1 MEEKKK
7 IDLGITALDD
17 MFFDEKMRAEA
28 RLPKIHEIPLSLLDP
43 FPDHPFQVRM
53 DEDMEQLVDSVIKR
67 GIITPIVVRPK
78 EDGRYEIVSGHRRV
92 KACEL
97 AGIGTIKAEIKELTK
112 DEAIIMM
119 VDSNLARSK
128 ILPSEK
134 AFSYK
139 MKLDAMNRQGQR
151 TDLTSSPVG
160 TKFRSDE
167 QLAEQVGDSRMQINR
182 YIRLTHLIPEILYKV
197 DEGEIGMRPA
207 VEISYLN
214 KWEQKV
220 LNNAMEFNVCTP
232 SHAQMIR
239 IRQAKDSGDL
249 SQDLIEQ
256 IMAEEKPNQ
265 RDKVLLPYKKTVNLI
280 PEEYRGEKMLDYIME
295 ALEYYGQLQQRHR
308 SRKGEAR

>member
-1 MEEKKK
+1 
-7 IDLGITALDD
+7 
-17 MFFDEKMRAEA
+17 
-28 RLPKIHEIPLSLLDP
+28 
-43 FPDHPFQVRM
+43 
-53 DEDMEQLVDSVIKR
+53 
-67 GIITPIVVRPK
+67 
-78 EDGRYEIVSGHRRV
+78 
-92 KACEL
+92 
-97 AGIGTIKAEIKELTK
+97 
-112 DEAIIMM
+112 
-119 VDSNLARSK
+119 
-128 ILPSEK
+128 
-134 AFSYK
+134 
-139 MKLDAMNRQGQR
+139 MNRQGQR
-151 TDLTSSPVG
+151 TDLTSAPLG
-160 TKFRSDE
+160 PKLGGRSNIE
-167 QLAEQVGDSRMQINR
+167 LAQEVGDSKTQIQR

-220 LNNAMEFNVCTP
+220 LNDAMEFNVCTP

-239 IRQAKDSGDL
+239 IRQAKESGDL

-308 SRKGEAR
+308 SRKGDAR

>member
-1 MEEKKK
+1 LEEKKK